1 MRVRLPVDSSF
12 FVENRKPGKA
22 MVGADLIVNKSILTI
37 APSSENE
44 QALRIAIDYT
54 MSPPGRNYDL
64 FSRTCRY
71 RKAKTRFIPG

>member
-1 MRVRLPVDSSF
+1 VEGSF

-22 MVGADLIVNKSILTI
+22 MVGTDLIVDESILTI

-44 QALRIAIDYT
+44 QALRIAIDHT
-54 MSPPGRNYDL
+54 MSPPGRYDDL

-71 RKAKTRFIPG
+71 REAKTRLIPG